1 MELLEAVLDE
11 IALEGLDGITIPA
24 LWLRLQARVP
34 HFPLLL
40 DAATKQLVWQ
50 SLVGHSGLDFY
61 ELPKEREPLVIS
73 NRYDG
78 QDCDPGVLKAIG
90 GSCFEDI
97 YPVHIITDNK
107 NGNQGSCQYFKER
120 VLVTELLRTQHITC
134 EEAIARWKEKL
145 VIVACQTMRSRALI
159 GWEGDPS
166 LEIPDYS
173 YSILEKVGRSRWQGE
188 IQKDLQ
194 GVFKVDAGK
203 IHYLRRVL
211 DRNGLITMQTH
222 VIKLPNG
229 AQQHSLLLLLK
240 RFHVDRRNKY
250 DMLTEKVSSMLSERE
265 NQMETLVNLREEL
278 GLPEGF
284 FKRLYYYM
292 ASAGLAKI
300 ISLPLHEIQPLAEHC
315 RTKKGTDIMVR
326 CMKLIKEYKRKEEE
340 DDDEDDEDMKAPTL
354 PVDLIYEKD
363 MLTQTYELIENRG
376 TKGISQRE
384 IKIAMNVGKLEA
396 RMLCRLLE
404 RYMLIKGFM
413 EDEGR
418 QRTTKFISHV
428 FVEESDLRRQ
438 FLEEKAKSEKL
449 SMFNSAPAQNLGD
462 DKTMSPENN
471 STKETQISEGD
482 GAEVQSSNKLK
493 IAETCSV
500 VSSPTVHTSTPLL
513 TSKVRTKIQK
523 KRALSIDADKI
534 PVSEND
540 CSMDSFHLESNLS
553 TLSGDED
560 DDLSVIEEILDKNP
574 EAKKG
579 KKSFKAGTLERSRET
594 YRLLKRRN
602 MIVETVKNLRL
613 VESLFTLQKMI
624 VDQEKQEGVSTRCC
638 KKSILRLVHKLSQ
651 EGLVRLYRTIVV
663 QDGISKKVEF
673 VVHPS
678 INPNDPLVKSAVE
691 QIRFRISNSTS
702 GNRTRSPQGPSTPG
716 KVEAD
721 DQTKEKQREK
731 HSRKSLFNMD
741 SPDHHRKETDAISVT
756 QLKNY
761 HPVIVPG
768 LGRSL
773 GFLPKM
779 PRLKITHIFLWY
791 IVYGHPSHKAR
802 QQLKISGN
810 NQQSESTVEEH
821 EDFTPQVCDPTDGI
835 LNTESI
841 SDKDVKT
848 GPNSK
853 AGNME
858 ELPDHG
864 TEQNVETVYVDEVSW
879 VRYVPPATIHCDY
892 GPGWVLV
899 SDILL
904 CLPLSIFIQI
914 VQVSYKVENMEDY
927 LNDPIKKHTLIRY
940 LPRSMRQQLLYKRRY
955 VFSVFQ
961 GLQKL
966 SCMGLVQF
974 GPTEKFQ
981 DKDQV
986 LVYVRKNATIVDT
999 TACDPHYNIA
1009 KGSHPFEKRPYSLE
1023 TFQDVENFWFD
1034 LQFVCL
1040 NTPLGVVRYPR
1051 GKKPNTQS
1059 QDESLLGQDV
1069 DIEQE
1074 DRQHLERKC
1083 NILESVPGSR
1093 EVVDDGSIPGDGL
1106 GAGGLDSSFYSHL
1119 KRNWIWISYIINKT
1133 KRTKSDQEGFTL
1145 RLQTFLTKHTLPL
1158 GSRGSQKKV
1167 FGDVTISEKGEV
1179 VQMVKEATAHR
1190 NKRVSGGKN
1199 QKRKRQKKVTE
1210 KKPKAKRRKKETK
1223 EEINRRNRYH
1233 DEADQNALQR
1243 MTRLRVAWTAQ
1254 EDGLLML
1261 CRLASNILNTKV
1273 KRPFVPWQVVRDIMH
1288 FSLDESLD
1296 KTSHSIGR
1304 RARYIMKN
1312 PQTYLNYKVCLAEV
1326 FQDKGLVEE
1335 FMNRKACYEDPKV
1348 CASEFKEFVACLRR
1362 KFSTALGDPVY
1373 EIPDN
1378 VKELFNRF
1386 RVLAVGDESNQEGEL
1401 EIINSVDD
1409 IQILV
1414 LQNLILST
1422 LALSDMQMKSCRS
1435 LQTFRMYRQYHD
1447 DILVKAFVEFQKKRL
1462 VNRRRGNHTLGPKKN
1477 RALPFVP
1484 MSFQLS
1490 QTYYRLFTWRF
1501 PSAVCTESF
1510 QFLETLKAYGNADQP
1525 DVFSFCDQTSEA
1537 TADMMVFPLDGPGG
1551 QCATILSLLLLGFI
1565 SVKVKIPYQ
1574 IVVVDSTLVDNEVMK
1589 SLGRDGLDDEDF
1601 DDEEV
1606 DDGLGHK
1613 RKIEVKARQA
1623 SHTNYLLM
1631 RGCCAPG
1638 IVSTRNLNPN
1648 DNVVVNSCQVRLKL
1662 RNTPLSGRLKDSGS
1676 FSDFIA
1682 DMPSLPPHFTELL
1695 NIKDRSINRFLSHC
1709 IKCHGYSSEDVCC
1722 VLEIQSAVEACSYFG
1737 MKLSDLGERF
1747 LNYEN
1752 IQEGRTRSLQQYIQ
1766 DLITYRQVLQVGGAS
1781 VRLVAS
1787 DHADPWV
1794 LHSYYLKKQD
1804 KAFLFKDTDCSE
1816 SGQPAIEGQAESDA
1830 SIYEPPRKKALLE
1843 LSECERST
1851 DVEKTVVP
1859 VMPRITESDPFS
1871 QKMDSGETGIILLEG
1886 ESDCCFLGR
1895 PWRIVDGSLNKPVC
1909 KGMLEAVL
1917 YQIMTKPGITENNLI
1932 YHYND
1937 VLQPVV
1943 ILELLQVLEQIGCI
1957 KKRYIEKPTKVTLF
1971 SQPVIPELFTSS
1983 KLSEDLTAFYE
1994 PTIDCTVRLGG
2005 IFPSEVNWNKW
2016 VL

>member
-1 MELLEAVLDE
+1 MPQYRIPCPATYNNFLPSSTSCIKLL
-11 IALEGLDGITIPA
+11 
-24 LWLRLQARVP
+24 
-34 HFPLLL
+34 
-40 DAATKQLVWQ
+40 
-50 SLVGHSGLDFY
+50 Y
-61 ELPKEREPLVIS
+61 
-73 NRYDG
+73 RYDG
-78 QDCDPGVLKAIG
+78 QDCDPGVLKAKEE
-90 GSCFEDI
+90 SCFEDI
-97 YPVHIITDNK
+97 YPVYIITDNK
-107 NGNQGSCQYFKER
+107 NGIQGSCQYFKER
-120 VLVTELLRTQHITC
+120 VSVTELIRTQSITC
-134 EEAIARWKEKL
+134 EEAIAKWGEKL
-145 VIVACQTMRSRALI
+145 VIVACQALRSRALF
-159 GWEGDPS
+159 GWEVDPS
-166 LEIPDYS
+166 LEIPDCS
-173 YSILEKVGRSRWQGE
+173 YCILEKVGRSRWQGE

-222 VIKLPNG
+222 LIKLQNG
-229 AQQHSLLLLLK
+229 AQQRSLLLLLK

-250 DMLTEKVSSMLSERE
+250 DMLTEKVSSMLSGCE
-265 NQMETLVNLREEL
+265 NQLETLVNLREDL
-278 GLPEGF
+278 GLPERL
-284 FKRLYYYM
+284 FKRLYHYM
-292 ASAGLAKI
+292 ANAGYVKI
-300 ISLPLHEIQPLAEHC
+300 ISLPLHEIQPDAEHC

-340 DDDEDDEDMKAPTL
+340 DEDEDDEDMKAPSL
-354 PVDLIYEKD
+354 PVDIIYEKD

-404 RYMLIKGFM
+404 KCMLVKGFM

-449 SMFNSAPAQNLGD
+449 SMFNFALPQNVGD
-462 DKTMSPENN
+462 DKTVSSENN
-471 STKETQISEGD
+471 PPKETMISDGD
-482 GAEVQSSNKLK
+482 PEELQSSSLPKT
-493 IAETCSV
+493 AETCIFLDSH
-500 VSSPTVHTSTPLL
+500 TVNTSTPLP
-513 TSKVRTKIQK
+513 TSKGRSRLHK
-523 KRALSIDADKI
+523 KRALSIDADKVS
-534 PVSEND
+534 VSEND

-560 DDLSVIEEILDKNP
+560 DVSVVEEILDKDP
-574 EAKKG
+574 AG
-579 KKSFKAGTLERSRET
+579 KKRSKSSKSGMLERSRET

-602 MIVETVKNLRL
+602 LIVETVKNLRL

-624 VDQEKQEGVSTRCC
+624 VEEEKQEGVSTKCC
-638 KKSILRLVHKLSQ
+638 KKSIVRLVHKLSQ
-651 EGLVRLYRTIVV
+651 EGLVRLYRTVVV

-678 INPNDPLVKSAVE
+678 INPTDPLVKSAIE

-702 GNRTRSPQGPSTPG
+702 GNRTRSPHGTATPG
-716 KVEAD
+716 KTEAD
-721 DQTKEKQREK
+721 DQNKEKQKEK
-731 HSRKSLFNMD
+731 RSRTSLFNSESLD
-741 SPDHHRKETDAISVT
+741 NPLKQTDAIDVK

-773 GFLPKM
+773 GYLPKM
-779 PRLKITHIFLWY
+779 PRLKITHTFLWY
-791 IVYGHPSHKAR
+791 IVYGHPSHKTE
-802 QQLKISGN
+802 QQQKTCDNSPPSDN
-810 NQQSESTVEEH
+810 TAEKSENVTPLVCHST
-821 EDFTPQVCDPTDGI
+821 DNIP
-835 LNTESI
+835 NTESNLCT
-841 SDKDVKT
+841 DVSAD
-848 GPNSK
+848 PSSK

-858 ELPDHG
+858 EYLSDHG
-864 TEQNVETVYVDEVSW
+864 TEQHTETVYVDEVSW
-879 VRYVPPATIHCDY
+879 IRYVPPATVHCEY
-892 GPGWVLV
+892 GSGWVIV

-927 LNDPIKKHTLIRY
+927 LDDPIKKHTLIRY

-955 VFSVFQ
+955 IFSVFQ

-966 SCMGLVQF
+966 SCMGLVHF
-974 GPTEKFQ
+974 SCTEKFQ

-986 LVYVRKNATIVDT
+986 FVYVKKNATIVDT
-999 TACDPHYNIA
+999 TACEPHYNIA
-1009 KGSHPFEKRPYSLE
+1009 KGSHPFEKRLYGFE
-1023 TFQDVENFWFD
+1023 TLKDVENFWFD

-1051 GKKPNTQS
+1051 GKKPNAQP

-1069 DIEQE
+1069 DPEQE
-1074 DRQHLERKC
+1074 DRQQLERKF
-1083 NILESVPGSR
+1083 NILEGVPGSR

-1133 KRTKSDQEGFTL
+1133 KRTKSAQDGFTL

-1158 GSRGSQKKV
+1158 SSRGSLKNV
-1167 FGDVTISEKGEV
+1167 FGDVTVPENGEI
-1179 VQMVKEATAHR
+1179 VQMVKEATAHH
-1190 NKRVSGGKN
+1190 NKRVCGGKN

-1210 KKPKAKRRKKETK
+1210 KKQKAKKKRKETK

-1261 CRLASNILNTKV
+1261 CRIASNILNTKV

-1288 FSLDESLD
+1288 FSLEESLD

-1326 FQDKGLVEE
+1326 YQDKGLVEE
-1335 FMNRKACYEDPKV
+1335 FMNRKSCYEDPKV
-1348 CASEFKEFVACLRR
+1348 CAAEFKEFVACLKQ
-1362 KFSTALGDPVY
+1362 KFSTTLGVTVY

-1378 VKELFNRF
+1378 VEDLFNRF
-1386 RVLAVGDESNQEGEL
+1386 RVLAVGDKYQERRFD
-1401 EIINSVDD
+1401 IITSVDD
-1409 IQILV
+1409 IQVLV

-1422 LALSDMQMKSCRS
+1422 LALSDMQMNSCRS
-1435 LQTFRMYRQYHD
+1435 LQTFRMYRQYRD
-1447 DILVKAFVEFQKKRL
+1447 DILVKAFVEFQRKRL
-1462 VNRRRGNHTLGPKKN
+1462 VNRRRGNQTSGPKKN

-1501 PSAVCTESF
+1501 PSTVCTESF
-1510 QFLETLKAYGNADQP
+1510 EFLEMLKANGKADQP
-1525 DVFSFCDQTSEA
+1525 DVFSFAEQTSED
-1537 TADMMVFPLDGPGG
+1537 TADMVVFPLDGPGG
-1551 QCATILSLLLLGFI
+1551 HCATILSLLLLGFI
-1565 SVKVKIPYQ
+1565 SVKVKIPDQ

-1589 SLGRDGLDDEDF
+1589 SLVKDGLDDEYF
-1601 DDEEV
+1601 DDE
-1606 DDGLGHK
+1606 DADYSLGHK
-1613 RKIEVKARQA
+1613 QKIEVNPRQA

-1648 DNVVVNSCQVRLKL
+1648 DNVVVNSCHVRVKL

-1676 FSDFIA
+1676 FSDFVE
-1682 DMPSLPPHFTELL
+1682 DMPTLPPYFTELL
-1695 NIKDRSINRFLSHC
+1695 HIKEQSMDAFISQC
-1709 IKCHGYSSEDVCC
+1709 MKCHGYSSEDVSC
-1722 VLEIQSAVEACSYFG
+1722 VLEIQSAVEASSYFG
-1737 MKLSDLGERF
+1737 IKMSDLGERF
-1747 LNYEN
+1747 LQYEN
-1752 IQEGRTRSLQQYIQ
+1752 IQEERTRSLHQYIQ
-1766 DLITYRQVLQVGGAS
+1766 DLLTYRQVLQVGGTS
-1781 VRLVAS
+1781 MRLVATN
-1787 DHADPWV
+1787 HADPWV
-1794 LHSYYLKKQD
+1794 LHSYSLQKQD
-1804 KAFLFKDTDCSE
+1804 KALPPKDTDSSE
-1816 SGQPAIEGQAESDA
+1816 SGQPASESQAESDI
-1830 SIYEPPRKKALLE
+1830 SLYEPPSKKARLE
-1843 LSECERST
+1843 LCDSDSSTPVEQAGVPAMPKST
-1851 DVEKTVVP
+1851 D
-1859 VMPRITESDPFS
+1859 SDPLT
-1871 QKMDSGETGIILLEG
+1871 QKMDSGESGGMFPEE

-1895 PWRIVDGSLNKPVC
+1895 PWRIVNGSLNKPVC

-1917 YQIMTKPGITENNLI
+1917 YQIMTKPGITEKILI
-1932 YHYND
+1932 QHYND
-1937 VLQPVV
+1937 VLQPVI
-1943 ILELLQVLEQIGCI
+1943 ILELLQVLEQLGCI
-1957 KKRYIEKPTKVTLF
+1957 KKCYIEKPAKVTLF
-1971 SQPVIPELFTSS
+1971 SQCRIPQMIKHS
-1983 KLSEDLTAFYE
+1983 KLSEDLSTFYE